1 MSSFFKELVSTN
13 LYKSSQGRIAR
24 RLTFIGLSVVFILW
38 GYSIWRAASFGS
50 QVSGILAAVVAVA
63 GIWASFRAIQFPTFA
78 DFLVSVEAEMSKV
91 SWPTKSEL
99 FANTKVV
106 LLFMF
111 LFTVL
116 IFLYDGVFRG
126 FFGLF
131 S

>member
-50 QVSGILAAVVAVA
+50 QVAGILAAVVAVA

-116 IFLYDGVFRG
+116 IFLYDCVFRG